1 MKSKIEKIAYLCLGA
16 FIALGGYIFG
26 TLKGNVEAQ
35 SELESREFK
44 EVRCQKLEVVD
55 SKGNV
60 IVVLKENAG
69 DEGGLVTVTG
79 KDHKSELQLSSGSV
93 KLQKGLSPGVVTLS
107 VDDDGGHVFI
117 GSRYRQTG
125 ILLSTD
131 DEGSHVLINGKY
143 KQGAVM
149 LSATDSQSGGAVV
162 VRGHSGG
169 LAQLN
174 GENVV
179 ITNNSGQVVGRLYVN
194 KSGDGV
200 IETMDKSGKKK

>member
-1 MKSKIEKIAYLCLGA
+1 MKSKMEKAAYLCLGA
-16 FIALGGYIFG
+16 FITLGGYIFG

-79 KDHKSELQLSSGSV
+79 KDRKSELQLSGGSV
-93 KLQKGLSPGVVTLS
+93 KLQKGLSPGVVKLS

-117 GSRYRQTG
+117 GSIYRKTG
-125 ILLSTD
+125 ISLLTD
-131 DEGSHVLINGKY
+131 DEGSHVLINGKH
-143 KQGAVM
+143 KSGAVM
-149 LSATDSQSGGAVV
+149 LSATDSGNGGIVV

-174 GENVV
+174 GEHVV
-179 ITNNSGQVVGRLYVN
+179 ITNSSGQVVGQLYAD
-194 KSGDGV
+194 KAGDGV
-200 IETMDKSGKKK
+200 IDIRDKSGKQK